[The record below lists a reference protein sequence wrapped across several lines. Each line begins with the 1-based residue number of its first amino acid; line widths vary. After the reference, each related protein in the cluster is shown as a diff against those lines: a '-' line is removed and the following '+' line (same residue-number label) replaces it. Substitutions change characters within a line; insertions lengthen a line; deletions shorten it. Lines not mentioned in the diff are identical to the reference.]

1 MLTTEDL
8 RLIRALGSTPSMAA
22 AARLLD
28 LTPPAVTI
36 RLQRV
41 EEQLKVRLAV
51 RRAKGIT
58 LTDEGQLL
66 YARAIEILQQLEQI
80 QVGISADGGPLSGTL
95 HIVAPFGFGRNYV
108 APLIQELHSAHP
120 KLEVRLQL
128 SESPLKDSSGADV
141 VINIGHAKSSSWVGH
156 LIAPNDRI
164 LCASPEYMRRIKDL
178 NHPTDLSR
186 FDCLCLRE
194 NDEDVTRWRF
204 LRSGEGNA
212 RKAVTIRVS
221 SVLSSND
228 GTVITDWALS
238 GLGIVERSE
247 WDVAGLLVSGRL
259 VRVLPEWHLPTAPVM
274 ALLPSKTGVSARQ
287 KYFLEAA
294 RQVLGSAPWRT
305 TPAARS
311 IKFH

>member
-8 RLIRALGSTPSMAA
+8 RLIRALGSAPSMAA

-41 EEQLKVRLAV
+41 EELLKVRLAV

-66 YARAIEILQQLEQI
+66 YARAIEILQQLEHI
-80 QVGISADGGPLSGTL
+80 QVGICSDGGPLCGTL
-95 HIVAPFGFGRNYV
+95 HIVAPFGFGRSYV
-108 APLIQELHSAHP
+108 APLIQEVHSAHP

-128 SESPLKDSSGADV
+128 SESPLTDGSGADV
-141 VINIGHAKSSSWVGH
+141 VINIGHAKSSSWVGY
-156 LIAPNDRI
+156 LIAPNERI
-164 LCASPEYMRRIKDL
+164 LCASPEYMQRIEGL
-178 NHPTDLSR
+178 NHPADLSR

-194 NDEDVTRWRF
+194 NEEDITRWRF
-204 LRSGEGNA
+204 MRSGEEDA
-212 RKAVTIRVS
+212 HKAVTIRVS

-247 WDVAGLLVSGRL
+247 WNIAGLLASGRL
-259 VRVLPEWHLPTAPVM
+259 VRVLPEWNLPTAPVM

-287 KYFLEAA
+287 KFFLEAA
-294 RQVLGSAPWRT
+294 RRALGSAPWRMAR
-305 TPAARS
+305 AARS
-311 IKFH
+311 IKFY